1 MGTSDVPAATILPG
15 AVRAIFDHLLLSLTT
30 DGEPGSP
37 AFLYSHYRFR
47 WAADGVVGDL
57 AFVELERGG
66 GLERLLLTSEPAL
79 ATGQAGRLSPRGWA
93 ASDAEQPPMA
103 ATFRAT
109 PLAGPSVGET
119 VTANGIRIEVD
130 WSGLAAPVFA
140 MGPAPRVPT
149 EDIVSVLIEAGAG
162 RASVNGQPVQ
172 GRLFRNDV
180 WVPWLGRPLR
190 SGVVAIGEVLLDR
203 P

>member
-1 MGTSDVPAATILPG
+1 MGTSDHPAATIHPG

-30 DGEPGSP
+30 EGEPGSP
-37 AFLYSHYRFR
+37 VFLFSHYRFR

-66 GLERLLLTSEPAL
+66 GPERLVLTSEPAL
-79 ATGQAGRLSPRGWA
+79 AAGQAGRLSPRGWT
-93 ASDAEQPPMA
+93 ASATEQAPMVG
-103 ATFRAT
+103 TFRAT
-109 PLAGPSVGET
+109 PVAGPSVGET
-119 VTANGIRIEVD
+119 VVANGIRVEVE
-130 WSGLAAPVFA
+130 WSGLAAPIFA

-162 RASVNGQPVQ
+162 RASVNGQPVE
-172 GRLFRNDV
+172 GSLFRNDV
-180 WVPWLGRPLR
+180 WLPWLGRPLH